1 MAAPAGAPK
10 EPAAF
15 VANPDAAAEVED
27 AEPDAVVDAAVEAG
41 LLVVAVAATDST
53 EAREDAEAERR
64 LQSRQHSTVQ
74 HYTPTIKV
82 RTVQQPDRTA

>member
-1 MAAPAGAPK
+1 M
-10 EPAAF
+10 
-15 VANPDAAAEVED
+15 ANPDAAAEVED